1 MLKKESKNLINVLI
15 LSNLEYKYILN
26 NYRMFI
32 FFPIILGKMVNGMT
46 TGDNGNE
53 FGKTMNKFEG

>member
-1 MLKKESKNLINVLI
+1 MAKTAVKTIPYFIPGAGEVFGAITAAEGLLRVL
-15 LSNLEYKYILN
+15 
-26 NYRMFI
+26 
-32 FFPIILGKMVNGMT
+32 PILGKMVNGMT